1 MVRPAR
7 SLVWRRPWRK
17 WRLSG
22 KICTLN
28 SFPTETRWVIFS
40 IDIVHIFI
48 IILLLHLITIVNI
61 LLIIEIIIVTSIILI
76 ILLFLYFL
84 LTSYFWRH
92 FLTVNVW
99 KSFMWTA
106 DKEVNFAV
114 MNTTWAVV
122 KIRPEKISGLYGI
135 VEVMGSN
142 PVQAWIF
149 FRPYFH
155 CCLRIVHYYEDRF
168 HIHDVFC

>member
-1 MVRPAR
+1 MERYVLWTH
-7 SLVWRRPWRK
+7 SLQRHGE
-17 WRLSG
+17 L
-22 KICTLN
+22 
-28 SFPTETRWVIFS
+28 FFAS
-40 IDIVHIFI
+40 ILFTFFI
-48 IILLLHLITIVNI
+48 IVLLLLVIVIVNI

-92 FLTVNVW
+92 FLTVNLW

-114 MNTTWAVV
+114 MNNTWAVL

-149 FRPYFH
+149 FRPYFRY
-155 CCLRIVHYYEDRF
+155 CLRSVHYYEDRF

>member
-1 MVRPAR
+1 M
-7 SLVWRRPWRK
+7 
-17 WRLSG
+17 
-22 KICTLN
+22 
-28 SFPTETRWVIFS
+28 
-40 IDIVHIFI
+40 
-48 IILLLHLITIVNI
+48 
-61 LLIIEIIIVTSIILI
+61 
-76 ILLFLYFL
+76 
-84 LTSYFWRH
+84 
-92 FLTVNVW
+92 NVW

-155 CCLRIVHYYEDRF
+155 YCLRSVHYYEDRF
-168 HIHDVFC
+168 HIHDVFCWSPPISFFIHIVLVVVRNTIIQTWGYVQVQTWTVRCTSWLFNFVQNKKCILQNILKKYVLFTTPLRELLYCCMHNW